1 MPLPHVLTY
10 RTIYNQVLRR
20 LPEEFIHA
28 CAAHAT
34 RAVTA
39 VPWARR
45 LLSQW
50 LRPHDPRL
58 QLQAF
63 GLSFPGP
70 VGVAGG
76 MDKELRWFDSLGVVG
91 FGFVEVGTITADP
104 QAGNAKPRVFR
115 LTEDRGLLNSL
126 GFPNPGAAVAGARLA
141 GKRGDTIIAANIGKS
156 KITPLDRA
164 GEDYRKT
171 TAAVAPYADLLVL
184 NVSSPNT
191 PGLRDMQAVESLRT
205 LVADVRSQL
214 RELGISIPIL
224 VKLSPDLSDERLDA
238 IADLAVEL
246 ELDGLVATNTTT
258 SRDGLRSD
266 PTLLD
271 NPGGISGA
279 PLKARSYEVLQR
291 LYARVQDK
299 LVLVSVG
306 GIETPEDVWDR
317 VLAGA
322 TLVQGYTGFVYGGPL
337 WAHRLNQG
345 LLRLMDQ
352 AGCSSLQEAIG
363 MSYRLQTDGRGA
375 DRPQE
380 PANVRWAIQDS
391 N

>member
-1 MPLPHVLTY
+1 MSRLRFLRWSAAGPRVLTY
-10 RTIYNQVLRR
+10 RTIYKQVLRH

-50 LRPHDPRL
+50 LRPHDPKL
-58 QLQAF
+58 QLQAL
-63 GLSFPGP
+63 GLAFPGP

-76 MDKELRWFDSLGVVG
+76 MDKELRWFDGLGVLG

-115 LTEDRGLLNSL
+115 LIEDRGLLNSL

-164 GEDYRKT
+164 GDDYRKT

-214 RELGISIPIL
+214 RSSGYRSRSWSSSALTCRTNSSTRSRISRSSSNLMAWSRPIPR
-224 VKLSPDLSDERLDA
+224 PH
-238 IADLAVEL
+238 
-246 ELDGLVATNTTT
+246 AT
-258 SRDGLRSD
+258 
-266 PTLLD
+266 
-271 NPGGISGA
+271 A
-279 PLKARSYEVLQR
+279 C
-291 LYARVQDK
+291 
-299 LVLVSVG
+299 
-306 GIETPEDVWDR
+306 TPIR
-317 VLAGA
+317 RCCRILAGS
-322 TLVQGYTGFVYGGPL
+322 
-337 WAHRLNQG
+337 
-345 LLRLMDQ
+345 Q
-352 AGCSSLQEAIG
+352 A
-363 MSYRLQTDGRGA
+363 RR
-375 DRPQE
+375 
-380 PANVRWAIQDS
+380 
-391 N
+391 